1 MESPRELA
9 KYLKPGARVVSVGID
24 AAGTLAATG
33 ASPASV
39 WDTARSFLAGERD
52 LFDLLVVSNDA
63 LTAELL
69 ASVKQGQRETC
80 TIAVVCDV
88 DPSRRLLDSPRI
100 PEVITTLSG
109 AGWSIVS
116 PGRWLDRANAST
128 LLVVARPDDRT
139 IRSYEPGDEAAILDL
154 FEISFNSR
162 RPDAWWRWEYADDPH
177 GSFAISLA
185 FDRDGLAAQY
195 AGYPV
200 PLWSRDPA
208 LHGLAAHQVGDTMT
222 AVRVRGVGRG
232 PTSVLVRTA
241 KHFFA
246 AHCAGKV
253 AFNYG
258 FNTANIR
265 KISTSYNE
273 SAQVEPVPFRRAST
287 AALRF
292 PGRIASRITTL
303 FNSYTTSNAASV
315 DGEWDG
321 FLDAVAPSY
330 GLLVRRDA
338 RYLKWRYLDHPALSY
353 ELVALRSGG
362 ELAGWSVFRRRDDTL
377 VWGDALVSP
386 QHAHAAS
393 LLLRHALESPVG
405 AGARFVECWFPERP
419 AFFARALDALGL
431 AISPEPHDLAL
442 MCTPFLAEDAET
454 RLARD
459 FYYAACDSDLY

>member
-1 MESPRELA
+1 MENPREIA
-9 KYLKPGARVVSVGID
+9 KYVKPGARVVSVGVD

-33 ASPASV
+33 ASPASS
-39 WDTARSFLAGERD
+39 WDTAQSFLAGEREA
-52 LFDLLVVSNDA
+52 FDLLLVSSDA
-63 LTAELL
+63 LTADLL
-69 ASVKQGQRETC
+69 ASVTQRQSDAC
-80 TIAVVCDV
+80 AVAVVCNV
-88 DPSRRLLDSPRI
+88 DPSRRLLDSPGI
-100 PEVITTLSG
+100 AEVITLLSG
-109 AGWSIVS
+109 AAWSIVS
-116 PGRWLDRANAST
+116 PGRWLDRAERSP

-139 IRSYEPGDEAAILDL
+139 IRSYERGDEAAILDL
-154 FEISFNSR
+154 FEISFSSR
-162 RPDAWWRWEYADDPH
+162 RPVDWWRWEYADNPH
-177 GSFAISLA
+177 GALAISLA

-208 LHGLAAHQVGDTMT
+208 LHGLTANQVGDTMT
-222 AVRVRGVGRG
+222 AVRVRSAGRG

-273 SAQVEPVPFRRAST
+273 SAQVEQVPFRRAGT
-287 AALRF
+287 AALQF
-292 PGRIASRITTL
+292 PGRMARRITTL
-303 FNSYTTSNAASV
+303 FNSYTTSNATSV

-338 RYLKWRYLDHPALSY
+338 RYLKWRYLDHPELRY
-353 ELVALRSGG
+353 EIVALRS
-362 ELAGWSVFRRRDDTL
+362 AGRLTAWSVFRRRDDTL
-377 VWGDALVSP
+377 IWGDALVSP
-386 QHAHAAS
+386 RHARAAS
-393 LLLRHALESPVG
+393 LLLLHALESPVG
-405 AGARFVECWFPERP
+405 AGVRFVECWFPKRP